1 LRSDGSELLVD
12 LCREKSRKC
21 FVLEGVRHG
30 RSPDI
35 VMSAILS
42 SEGKWAR
49 CGRGLKRAQDR
60 YGFTTFHATDFKN
73 QRGEFVGWSANK
85 CIDF

>member
-1 LRSDGSELLVD
+1 
-12 LCREKSRKC
+12 
-21 FVLEGVRHG
+21 
-30 RSPDI
+30 
-35 VMSAILS
+35 MSAILS